1 MLARLLASFA
11 AGEMSGAVKRLR
23 ISAAAFM
30 VAALLALFGT
40 GFLVFAAF
48 ILAADKW
55 GAVNAALGFGVAF
68 LAMAGIVLLVL
79 KIWTSAQ
86 ARRARRRRV
95 SDAGLLA
102 GTAAL
107 TLLPSLLA
115 RSGKIGGIA
124 LPILAAVGYAIYRE
138 NTRPADEGETGPD
151 GL

>member
-23 ISAAAFM
+23 ISAVAYMA
-30 VAALLALFGT
+30 AALLALFGA

-48 ILAADKW
+48 ILAADRW
-55 GAVNAALGFGVAF
+55 GAVNAALGFGIAF
-68 LAMAGIVLLVL
+68 LAVAGIVLLAL
-79 KIWTSAQ
+79 KIWTSVQ
-86 ARRARRRRV
+86 SRRARRRRV

-124 LPILAAVGYAIYRE
+124 LPIVAAVGYAIYRE
-138 NTRPADEGETGPD
+138 NARRSDEDEVGPD
-151 GL
+151 GA

>member
-55 GAVNAALGFGVAF
+55 G
-68 LAMAGIVLLVL
+68 
-79 KIWTSAQ
+79 
-86 ARRARRRRV
+86 
-95 SDAGLLA
+95 DHD
-102 GTAAL
+102 
-107 TLLPSLLA
+107 P
-115 RSGKIGGIA
+115 
-124 LPILAAVGYAIYRE
+124 
-138 NTRPADEGETGPD
+138 
-151 GL
+151 